1 MGAAVYWSLAMIVFG
16 LTAVYAWLEEFPRS
30 VKKEKGVCWFD
41 FATRVA
47 ELLLEVAHGV
57 VATGFGTYVQW
68 MSGILG
74 CAVQIGRAFVIA
86 KTVPKSEIKTG
97 RSWYNATGPAVA
109 QGVKWEF
116 GMMAQPWREIP
127 LCGKGEP
134 FSGLEI
140 VEAGLTQHER
150 RMLLAAV
157 QTST

>member
-1 MGAAVYWSLAMIVFG
+1 
-16 LTAVYAWLEEFPRS
+16 
-30 VKKEKGVCWFD
+30 
-41 FATRVA
+41 
-47 ELLLEVAHGV
+47 
-57 VATGFGTYVQW
+57 

-74 CAVQIGRAFVIA
+74 CAVLIGLAFVIA

-109 QGVKWEF
+109 QGVKWVF

-134 FSGLEI
+134 FAGLQI
-140 VEAGLTQHER
+140 VGAGLTQRER

-157 QTST
+157 QTSKSMISPKLGLIDSLMWIGPVPLNKLVAMWGQV